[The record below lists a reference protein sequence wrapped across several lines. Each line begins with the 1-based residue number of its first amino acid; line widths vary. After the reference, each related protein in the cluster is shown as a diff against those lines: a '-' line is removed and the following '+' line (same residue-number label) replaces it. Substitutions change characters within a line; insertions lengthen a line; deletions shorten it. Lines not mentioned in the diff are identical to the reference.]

1 MSTPSS
7 PDQPSGQDGT
17 SRPAATDRLGSSW
30 VVLALTLTT
39 GSVDAISFLALGGVF
54 TSVMTA
60 NMALLG
66 LAVGSQDLSLAA
78 HALMAFGGYV
88 CGALAGTRIAVA
100 KRGPLGYGA
109 HQTALAVELL
119 VLCGVLACWMAVSG
133 RPGPGTRIGLLVA
146 AAFAMGCQS
155 AVVRVAGA
163 PNVSTTY
170 LTGTLTGVL
179 AELATKRRLRWK
191 TALLILTLPIGAA
204 WSGYLVTDAR
214 FFAPV
219 LPVAF
224 LTVALVTS
232 VARERGFRQPAE
244 RPPR

>member
-7 PDQPSGQDGT
+7 PDQPPDQDDP
-17 SRPAATDRLGSSW
+17 SHPATADRLGSSW
-30 VVLALTLTT
+30 VVIALTLTT

-100 KRGPLGYGA
+100 RRGPLGYGA

-119 VLCGVLACWMAVSG
+119 VLCGVLVCWMAVSG

-179 AELATKRRLRWK
+179 AELATKRRLRWR
-191 TALLILTLPIGAA
+191 TALLILTLPVGAVLG
-204 WSGYLVTDAR
+204 GYLITDAR
-214 FFAPV
+214 FFAPA